1 MLRYIVL
8 GAVQGL
14 TEFLPVSSS
23 AHLLFLRHWLG
34 MEEPG
39 PLLVAFLHLGTL
51 LALGV
56 WFWRDLF
63 GLTVAFTSRGKA
75 ARTYAGRLVLGL
87 IPLAI
92 LAACLGV
99 QLDHL
104 FSSPKLAAA
113 LLFVTALLLLG
124 GGRVQPGKKKV
135 PGPGQALLIGLAQA
149 GAVLPGISRSGATV
163 TTGLLLGLEKG
174 EAFRFSFLL
183 GIPAF
188 LGAALWTLRGG
199 SAPESWG
206 GLALGT
212 LTAFLVG
219 LLALRLFWAA
229 VQRQRLW
236 PLALYCLLLGIFGL
250 IWG

>member
-1 MLRYIVL
+1 MFRYVAL

-14 TEFLPVSSS
+14 TEFLPISSS
-23 AHLLFLRHWLG
+23 AHLVFLHHWLG

-39 PLLVAFLHLGTL
+39 PLLVAFLHLGTI
-51 LALGV
+51 LALGM
-56 WFWRDLF
+56 WFWRDLV
-63 GLTVAFTSRGKA
+63 GLTIAFTPRGKG

-92 LAACLGV
+92 LAVCLGAH
-99 QLDHL
+99 LDHL

-124 GGRVQPGKKKV
+124 GGRAPPGTRKM
-135 PGPGQALLIGLAQA
+135 PSPGQALLIGLAQA
-149 GAVLPGISRSGATV
+149 AAVLPGLSRSGATV

-188 LGAALWTLRGG
+188 LGAALWALRRG
-199 SAPESWG
+199 SAPESWA

-219 LLALRLFWAA
+219 LLALKLFWAA
-229 VQRQRLW
+229 VQRQRVW
-236 PLALYCLLLGIFGL
+236 PFALYCLLLGIFGL
-250 IWG
+250 IRG